1 MVRQTQTYKQKLGLV
16 DTKRKR
22 KIKKRRL
29 NEKYKT
35 TWFRSACGTS
45 SGNGSNLENSRL
57 VRLVNTGTTVRLVT
71 LETSG
76 NVTIGTFSLVG
87 GEEEFLKKGKTD
99 EIFAASA
106 EVKGVGVGF

>member
-1 MVRQTQTYKQKLGLV
+1 MRNIKLLGS
-16 DTKRKR
+16 
-22 KIKKRRL
+22 
-29 NEKYKT
+29 EA
-35 TWFRSACGTS
+35 ACGTS
-45 SGNGSNLENSRL
+45 SGNGSNFGESRL
-57 VRLVNTGTTVRLVT
+57 VRLINTGTTVRLVT

-87 GEEEFLKKGKTD
+87 GEEAFLKKGKTD

>member
-1 MVRQTQTYKQKLGLV
+1 MKNIKLLGS
-16 DTKRKR
+16 
-22 KIKKRRL
+22 
-29 NEKYKT
+29 EA
-35 TWFRSACGTS
+35 ACGTS
-45 SGNGSNLENSRL
+45 SGNGSNFSNSRL

-87 GEEEFLKKGKTD
+87 GEEVFLKKGKTD

-106 EVKGVGVGF
+106 CLLYTSPSPRDDELSRMPSSA